1 MINLS
6 GKELSEGV
14 LSLLSK
20 GMKFSLSQKQIP
32 KEEIIAKVESS
43 MKGIDR
49 PEADNILRQAQTPKD
64 NTSKVERSALNEL
77 KKDKQY
83 NNLTSW

>member
-1 MINLS
+1 MNLS
-6 GKELSEGV
+6 GKELSEGA

-43 MKGIDR
+43 MRTLGASI
-49 PEADNILRQAQTPKD
+49 I
-64 NTSKVERSALNEL
+64 SKV
-77 KKDKQY
+77 
-83 NNLTSW
+83 